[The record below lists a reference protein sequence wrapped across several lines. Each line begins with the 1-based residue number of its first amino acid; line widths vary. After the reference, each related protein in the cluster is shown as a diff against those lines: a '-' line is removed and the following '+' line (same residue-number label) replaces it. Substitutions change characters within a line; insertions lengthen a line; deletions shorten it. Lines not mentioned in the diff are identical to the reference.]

1 MNVIMIIIMVINT
14 GMKIVAHF
22 PQLNPGDFCIFG
34 VDGAVSPITTNK
46 SEFSFLQ
53 N

>member
-1 MNVIMIIIMVINT
+1 MKINT
-14 GMKIVAHF
+14 GMKIVAYF
-22 PQLNPGDFCIFG
+22 PQLNPEDFCIFG
-34 VDGAVSPITTNK
+34 VSPIITNK